1 MALINCPNCNN
12 LVSDKAVKC
21 PKCGIDLNAVEG
33 APEKKAIPQVEN
45 IEPVSQIES
54 DGAAAIHVEKDHTL
68 RNVLTGIAV
77 LLALLAISGGVWLYY
92 TNGKEISSS
101 SNLDTAKI
109 LEEVDSDM
117 AAKSYEDE
125 LEKQNAEKRLE
136 EFKNF
141 KSNDLAA
148 FMLHGKVKKVTSYS
162 GQCFTRCE
170 FDELGVLTKYESGDN
185 HNSYES
191 RISRVENELIIIH
204 AEESGNREVYK
215 VFDNKLVELNFE
227 TGCYVYSDFDS
238 NNWPKTRTCQELDG
252 EYIGKFE
259 YSDIDEYGNWTT
271 LKMDGHIMESR
282 EIEYYPIQ

>member
-33 APEKKAIPQVEN
+33 APEKEAIPLVEN

-54 DGAAAIHVEKDHTL
+54 DVAAATHVEKDHTL

-77 LLALLAISGGVWLYY
+77 LLAISGGVWLYC

-148 FMLHGKVKKVTSYS
+148 FMLHGKVKEVTSYS

-191 RISRVENELIIIH
+191 RISRVENELII
-204 AEESGNREVYK
+204 
-215 VFDNKLVELNFE
+215 LN
-227 TGCYVYSDFDS
+227 SA
-238 NNWPKTRTCQELDG
+238 
-252 EYIGKFE
+252 
-259 YSDIDEYGNWTT
+259 T
-271 LKMDGHIMESR
+271 L
-282 EIEYYPIQ
+282 